1 MGRSQLTATER
12 ESILCL
18 RAQGCGIR
26 KIVGA
31 LNRSPSTISRELRRN
46 LVRGACSAHEA
57 EKLYR
62 LRRKRCRPTF
72 RLEDKALQSLLQ
84 ARLEEGW
91 SPEQIRGRESLAV
104 SVTTIYRAVQS
115 GRLSF
120 DAGKH
125 LRRRGKPYRRKT
137 RQDGRGR
144 LGDTVSIELR
154 PRDAGRGLTS
164 ETGRWT
170 PFWASRG
177 QGAWLP
183 WLTERLACCWQQR

>member
-1 MGRSQLTATER
+1 MS
-12 ESILCL
+12 SCL
-18 RAQGCGIR
+18 GLRNPPDC
-26 KIVGA
+26 
-31 LNRSPSTISRELRRN
+31 RSPEPKPFDDQQRASAQSRQGRLQCP
-46 LVRGACSAHEA
+46 RGREA
-57 EKLYR
+57 LSS
-62 LRRKRCRPTF
+62 RRKRCRQAF
-72 RLEDKALQSLLQ
+72 RLEDQALQTLLQ

-104 SVTTIYRAVQS
+104 SVTTIYRAVQF

-120 DAGKH
+120 DARKH

-137 RQDGRGR
+137 RQDGRG
-144 LGDTVSIELR
+144 VSGTAF
-154 PRDAGRGLTS
+154 PSSFAPGTPGSGLTS

>member
-1 MGRSQLTATER
+1 MPSRSG
-12 ESILCL
+12 L
-18 RAQGCGIR
+18 RNPPDR
-26 KIVGA
+26 P
-31 LNRSPSTISRELRRN
+31 SPEPKPFDDRELRRN

-62 LRRKRCRPTF
+62 LRRKRCRQAF
-72 RLEDKALQSLLQ
+72 RLEDQALQTLLQ

-120 DAGKH
+120 DARKH

-137 RQDGRGR
+137 RQDGRVKSEYPIDIPAPR
-144 LGDTVSIELR
+144 AYTETAFLALRKHISADTDLVL
-154 PRDAGRGLTS
+154 
-164 ETGRWT
+164 
-170 PFWASRG
+170 
-177 QGAWLP
+177 
-183 WLTERLACCWQQR
+183 